1 MNIHKF
7 NVKPKHKLHKTIK
20 WIPLQNLKYPAKKVN
35 SITWEIFNQEDIKLQ
50 PKEVKQLKLGLGFM
64 MSEGIVLTGLA
75 NSLREKRCS
84 IQNEVNLENT
94 NDIITTISN
103 NSKETVSIGKKTSFY
118 VSFVIKNYDYNK
130 KNDRD
135 ERERYIP

>member
-1 MNIHKF
+1 MNINQF
-7 NVKPKHKLHKTIK
+7 NVKSKHKPHKTIK
-20 WIPLQNLKYPAKKVN
+20 WIIPQDVKYPAKKVN
-35 SITWEIFNQEDIKLQ
+35 SITWEFFSQEDIKLQ
-50 PKEVKQLKLGLGFM
+50 PKEVKQLTLGVGFM

-103 NSKETVSIGKKTSFY
+103 NSKEIVNIQENELLCLVCCKKL
-118 VSFVIKNYDYNK
+118 
-130 KNDRD
+130 
-135 ERERYIP
+135 